1 MIVREDCALLV
12 VDLQERLIPK
22 IQHHDRVVD
31 YAVRTIRFFRA
42 LERPVIWAEQ
52 YPKGLGPTVSAVAAE
67 LEGVERREKLA
78 FGFFGDPA
86 IATAVRLT
94 NARQVIVVG
103 VETHVCVLQTA
114 LGALEAGLEA
124 YVVAEATGSRRAG
137 DRDAALARMAAEGVR
152 VATFEMALFETLRK
166 AGTPEFKAATALVD
180 K

>member
-22 IQHHDRVVD
+22 IQDHERVVD
-31 YAVRTIRFFRA
+31 YTVSMIRFFRA

-52 YPKGLGPTVSAVAAE
+52 YPKGLGPTVAAVATA

-94 NARQVIVVG
+94 NARQMIVVG
-103 VETHVCVLQTA
+103 VETQRWTC
-114 LGALEAGLEA
+114 
-124 YVVAEATGSRRAG
+124 
-137 DRDAALARMAAEGVR
+137 
-152 VATFEMALFETLRK
+152 RK
-166 AGTPEFKAATALVD
+166 TSSTCGW
-180 K
+180 